1 MLGNSIPVENMS
13 HLTSS
18 FPLRSESEKM
28 GYIDRDTDGIHP
40 TQQTKKKIKLQLL
53 FLIPGEASDDVN
65 EEDQRPDSLPR
76 VAAIRV
82 PKGVP
87 VAKIRPLIRHVEN
100 QLQDIF
106 GRSKRLNFVMVCEED
121 SENWQFEWEL
131 PTFGVV
137 YV

>member
-1 MLGNSIPVENMS
+1 MLGSTISIENMS

-18 FPLRSESEKM
+18 FLTKSDDSEMEEE
-28 GYIDRDTDGIHP
+28 RTHP
-40 TQQTKKKIKLQLL
+40 TQKRLRKIKLVIL
-53 FLIPGEASDDVN
+53 FVIGGEDTGDDYM
-65 EEDQRPDSLPR
+65 EEDQDPAYLPR
-76 VAAIRV
+76 LASIRV

-87 VAKIRPLIRHVEN
+87 VAKIRALIRHVEA

-106 GRSKRLNFVMVCEED
+106 GKSRRVNFVMMCEEN
-121 SENWQFEWEL
+121 SENWTYEFEL